1 MPSGAF
7 GDQAV
12 RRPSDREATF
22 TSAGMAQYQAE
33 LARMIGAL
41 RAFPSIVMWVTNNE
55 GWGQYD
61 VKTVGSIAK
70 NMDPSSLVN
79 NASGWFDVPGR
90 SEKNTSELQ
99 SLMRISYAVLR

>member
-1 MPSGAF
+1 
-7 GDQAV
+7 
-12 RRPSDREATF
+12 
-22 TSAGMAQYQAE
+22 MAQYQAE

-70 NMDPSSLVN
+70 NMDPSRLVN
-79 NASGWFDVPGR
+79 NASGWFDVPGSGSDVYDIHTYDEVPVEPDR
-90 SEKNTSELQ
+90 TSVVWGKGV
-99 SLMRISYAVLR
+99 SVRVAMGGRGDYKK